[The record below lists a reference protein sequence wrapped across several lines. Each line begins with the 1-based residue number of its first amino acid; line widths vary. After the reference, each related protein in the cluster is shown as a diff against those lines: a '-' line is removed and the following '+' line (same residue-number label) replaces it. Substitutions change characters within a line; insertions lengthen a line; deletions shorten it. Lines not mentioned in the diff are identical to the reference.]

1 MVTITKALG
10 IKEFY
15 KNKWE
20 VEMKYMGI
28 GSTASGRSSRI
39 NMYVQDQIIMQSIL
53 AFIRKYYV
61 SLSHLHC
68 LIKYLL

>member
-39 NMYVQDQIIMQSIL
+39 NIINDYSRRDPSAL
-53 AFIRKYYV
+53 GNEFELYE
-61 SLSHLHC
+61 
-68 LIKYLL
+68 